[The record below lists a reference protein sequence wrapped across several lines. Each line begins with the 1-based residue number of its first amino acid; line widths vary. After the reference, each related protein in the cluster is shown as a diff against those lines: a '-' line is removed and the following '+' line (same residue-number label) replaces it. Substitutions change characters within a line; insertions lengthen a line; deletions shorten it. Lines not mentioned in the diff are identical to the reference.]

1 MIKQN
6 NIQDMK
12 IIEKETYIHLRN
24 MHANTSNAD
33 FAALLNKKYR
43 AQDGKKFNKHSIE
56 VRNHHYGLKGLGDQR
71 FQEKDPVEI
80 VKLATTEQLRFFQA
94 TKDFGAFKKRVL
106 NRLYDLKREPD
117 PEYKE
122 KIRKKYINHVGIK
135 KYRADAVVRMRK
147 HRKKNRITL

>member
-1 MIKQN
+1 MAKQN
-6 NIQDMK
+6 KIQDIK
-12 IIEKETYIHLRN
+12 IIDRETYINLRN
-24 MHANTSNAD
+24 IHANTSNAD

-43 AQDGKKFNKHSIE
+43 AQGGKKFNKHSVEI
-56 VRNHHYGLKGLGDQR
+56 RNFRYNLKGLGDQR

-80 VKLATTEQLRFFQA
+80 VKLATIEQLRFFQA
-94 TKDFGAFKKRVL
+94 TKDFRTFKKRVL
-106 NRLYDLKREPD
+106 NRLYDLQRESD

-122 KIRKKYINHVGIK
+122 KIKKKYINRIGIK